1 MKGQASF
8 KEGNLRNE
16 VHLNLI
22 ACLASEDQHLV

>member
-8 KEGNLRNE
+8 KGGNLRNE

-22 ACLASEDQHLV
+22 VCLALGDQHLV